1 MDKNQIIQL
10 KSDQRIQI
18 DTFQKKKK
26 KKAIQVAQQEH
37 KNMVNI
43 INHQGNV
50 NQNYKGIITIYLS
63 RMAILKKSRNNNH

>member
-26 KKAIQVAQQEH
+26 KKSHTGGPTGTQKYGQH
-37 KNMVNI
+37 
-43 INHQGNV
+43 H
-50 NQNYKGIITIYLS
+50 
-63 RMAILKKSRNNNH
+63 

>member
-26 KKAIQVAQQEH
+26 K
-37 KNMVNI
+37 
-43 INHQGNV
+43 
-50 NQNYKGIITIYLS
+50 NQTGGPTGTQKDGQ
-63 RMAILKKSRNNNH
+63 HH